1 MIYATFAQGDVY
13 VFYDIDSNSY
23 ICVNCRIHRD
33 FTDFICETSAVML
46 DHLEDHVEQG
56 HRVPDK
62 TLVRIKREII
72 KGVKK

>member
-33 FTDFICETSAVML
+33 FTDFACETPAVML

-56 HRVPDK
+56 HKIPDK
-62 TLVRIKREII
+62 TLVRIKREVI
-72 KGVKK
+72 KGS